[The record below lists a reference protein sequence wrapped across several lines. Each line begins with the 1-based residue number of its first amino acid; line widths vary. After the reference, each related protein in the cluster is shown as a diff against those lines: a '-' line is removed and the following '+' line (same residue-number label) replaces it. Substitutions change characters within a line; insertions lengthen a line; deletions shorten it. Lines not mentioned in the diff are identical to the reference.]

1 MVGRCSP
8 THASSTR
15 PSLAMSRGSARRQ
28 ARVRADSASAR
39 SRCDLADRERR
50 DGPAAGR
57 GAGARLGRGPAGAD
71 RAAPDVREPAGAHDR
86 GELRGPAAAARSA
99 VSRFGMKI
107 DGLWQEG
114 EVVERQAARRIFE
127 DFLHRRQDPALLEHD
142 AGERFRAR
150 VFPIPANGRK
160 ELVITYSQEL
170 AGAHASYHLP
180 LGGLPKLDALDVRVL
195 GPDPRDAKR
204 VIELYTDAR
213 VGGRE
218 AARGGAPRGRRSAGS
233 RAAQRRPRG
242 RADHDRGRRGG
253 RGGGAEGGDAAVRH
267 ERVAGR
273 RVRAEGRAAGGAGR
287 AARRG
292 PRRGAAGAGVVLRS
306 GDVAGVSR
314 GGQRVLARA
323 HRDDPAAT
331 GARRVGSGEG
341 ADDRAGERA
350 AG

>member
-1 MVGRCSP
+1 MDAVP
-8 THASSTR
+8 
-15 PSLAMSRGSARRQ
+15 RRRHGGG
-28 ARVRADSASAR
+28 AG
-39 SRCDLADRERR
+39 DLADRERR

-86 GELRGPAAAARSA
+86 GELRGPAAAARGGLA
-99 VSRFGMKI
+99 VRHEDRRAVAGGRGGRAPGGAPHLRGLPAPPPGSRAARARRGRTVQGAGVP
-107 DGLWQEG
+107 DPR
-114 EVVERQAARRIFE
+114 ERAQGAGDHILAGAGRRARQLPPAARRAAE
-127 DFLHRRQDPALLEHD
+127 
-142 AGERFRAR
+142 AGRAGCAGARAR
-150 VFPIPANGRK
+150 
-160 ELVITYSQEL
+160 S
-170 AGAHASYHLP
+170 
-180 LGGLPKLDALDVRVL
+180 
-195 GPDPRDAKR
+195 
-204 VIELYTDAR
+204 AR
-213 VGGRE
+213 RE
-218 AARGGAPRGRRSAGS
+218 AGDRALYNASRRSRSCTGGAPRGRRSAGS
-233 RAAQRRPRG
+233 RAAQRRPGG

-331 GARRVGSGEG
+331 RARRVGSGEG